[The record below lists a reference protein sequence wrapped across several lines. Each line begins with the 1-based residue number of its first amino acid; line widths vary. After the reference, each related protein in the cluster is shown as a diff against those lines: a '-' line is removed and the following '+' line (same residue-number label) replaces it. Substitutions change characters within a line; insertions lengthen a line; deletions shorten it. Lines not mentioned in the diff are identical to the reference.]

1 MLLILLLG
9 VIGFSVASYLRGR
22 DYDARVNYGRE
33 IADHFDLKDIFE
45 NAYLGGFEFDE
56 EPPHEELRR
65 DVEAEHDR
73 GVESRLAFHFAKAL
87 PKWVLQACA
96 KDIKAKQFNYNGTYS
111 KYIDIELD
119 KFTAIRNAE
128 LAELLHERAT
138 PSPSSESDRRRRRR
152 R

>member
-33 IADHFDLKDIFE
+33 IAEHFDLKHIFE
-45 NAYLGGFEFDE
+45 NAYLGSFEFDE
-56 EPPHEELRR
+56 DPPHEDLRR
-65 DVEAEHDR
+65 DVETDFDR
-73 GVESRLAFHFAKAL
+73 GVESRLAFYYAKTL

-96 KDIKAKQFNYNGTYS
+96 KDIKSGQFSHDANYS
-111 KYIDIELD
+111 KYINQGLD
-119 KFTAIRNAE
+119 KFTALRNAE
-128 LAELLHERAT
+128 LVELLAVRAT
-138 PSPSSESDRRRRRR
+138 PSTEPERRRRRR